1 MTPGP
6 IAHYRITGKL
16 GEGGM
21 GAVYRATDTK
31 LNREVAIKVLPAAL
45 AGDSTRMAR
54 FEREAQLL
62 ASLNH
67 PNIATIYGIE
77 EGALIMELVEG
88 ADLYGPLSPDRVL
101 DCARQIV
108 AGLEAAHE
116 KGIVHRDL
124 KPANIKLTPAG
135 QVKLLDFG
143 LAKPAESSAAAPAGS
158 NPTLSPTLSLAMTQ
172 DGMILGTAAYMSP
185 EQARGQAVDKRA
197 DIWSFGVV
205 LFELLTGKQLF
216 AAPTVSDTLA
226 AVLTRE
232 PDLSAVPERFHRLL
246 RLCLMR
252 DPHQRL
258 RDLSGA
264 RLLLEDAAAEPVLGK
279 TRRGAPW
286 WTLALVAIVAA
297 AGAFLLWRSNRPAPQ
312 PLRLL
317 SIDLGP
323 EATRGRLTNAVL
335 SPDGSRIA
343 YLTGA
348 ATVQLATRRLDQP
361 NETVLAG
368 TEGASDLFFSSD
380 GDWLGF
386 FADGKMKKVSLQGGA
401 PIVLCDAVNPRG
413 AWWDGEWIVAALT
426 GQGLSRIR
434 ASGGIPQPVDDLSHS
449 VDRTHRWP
457 QILPGG
463 ESVLLTGASVTEN
476 GGSGAFDGAR
486 IAVLSLKTGMVKE
499 IVRGGYFGRY
509 LPNGWLTYIH
519 QGTLFAAPFDPVKLE
534 TRGSFL
540 PVVSDIAG
548 DGMSGFGRLSFARDG
563 TLTYLSGAGPDEPR
577 PLVWLS
583 ADGEQEPVLGP
594 FNVQT
599 PRISPDGRRVA
610 VSIGGVPAVYDIK
623 RDSLA
628 RFHAENLLYP
638 LWTPDGRRL
647 VANLSQSAIA
657 WMPADGSQA
666 PATLY
671 QAKAGFAIPSSISP
685 DGKLLAFQQSGTR
698 TSADIWVLPI
708 EATADGLRAGEA
720 REFVASPAPDV
731 DAAFSPDGH
740 WMAYASNDAGKDQ
753 VYVVPFPE
761 GLKGGRTLVSGPT
774 GRFPMWSRTRKELFY
789 ISDTGYITVVPYT
802 VNGHTFTPETVS
814 QWSSVQV
821 FRSGRLP
828 TADLAPD
835 GKRFLTTPADAQTP
849 VQLTMLL
856 HFFDELQRK
865 AK

>member
-1 MTPGP
+1 
-6 IAHYRITGKL
+6 
-16 GEGGM
+16 
-21 GAVYRATDTK
+21 
-31 LNREVAIKVLPAAL
+31 
-45 AGDSTRMAR
+45 
-54 FEREAQLL
+54 
-62 ASLNH
+62 
-67 PNIATIYGIE
+67 
-77 EGALIMELVEG
+77 
-88 ADLYGPLSPDRVL
+88 
-101 DCARQIV
+101 
-108 AGLEAAHE
+108 
-116 KGIVHRDL
+116 
-124 KPANIKLTPAG
+124 
-135 QVKLLDFG
+135 
-143 LAKPAESSAAAPAGS
+143 
-158 NPTLSPTLSLAMTQ
+158 
-172 DGMILGTAAYMSP
+172 
-185 EQARGQAVDKRA
+185 
-197 DIWSFGVV
+197 
-205 LFELLTGKQLF
+205 
-216 AAPTVSDTLA
+216 
-226 AVLTRE
+226 
-232 PDLSAVPERFHRLL
+232 
-246 RLCLMR
+246 
-252 DPHQRL
+252 
-258 RDLSGA
+258 
-264 RLLLEDAAAEPVLGK
+264 
-279 TRRGAPW
+279 
-286 WTLALVAIVAA
+286 
-297 AGAFLLWRSNRPAPQ
+297 
-312 PLRLL
+312 
-317 SIDLGP
+317 
-323 EATRGRLTNAVL
+323 
-335 SPDGSRIA
+335 
-343 YLTGA
+343 
-348 ATVQLATRRLDQP
+348 
-361 NETVLAG
+361 
-368 TEGASDLFFSSD
+368 
-380 GDWLGF
+380 
-386 FADGKMKKVSLQGGA
+386 
-401 PIVLCDAVNPRG
+401 
-413 AWWDGEWIVAALT
+413 
-426 GQGLSRIR
+426 
-434 ASGGIPQPVDDLSHS
+434 
-449 VDRTHRWP
+449 
-457 QILPGG
+457 
-463 ESVLLTGASVTEN
+463 
-476 GGSGAFDGAR
+476 
-486 IAVLSLKTGMVKE
+486 
-499 IVRGGYFGRY
+499 
-509 LPNGWLTYIH
+509 
-519 QGTLFAAPFDPVKLE
+519 
-534 TRGSFL
+534 
-540 PVVSDIAG
+540 
-548 DGMSGFGRLSFARDG
+548 
-563 TLTYLSGAGPDEPR
+563 LTYLSGAGPDEPR
-577 PLVWLS
+577 PLVRLS
-583 ADGEQEPVLGP
+583 ADGEQEPVHGP